1 MPVIPEYASMVK
13 AEGVCRIVLSIRYV
27 GQPGLSVSLVM
38 SHASISTQCMSDSV
52 SQVGVRPL

>member
-1 MPVIPEYASMVK
+1 MVK